1 VIVLLALFI
10 LLVSL
15 PATIVLVALTVAGS
29 ALAATA
35 EGTIVA
41 PESRVAPVIA
51 GGPDARPDASAA

>member
-15 PATIVLVALTVAGS
+15 PATIVLVALTVVGS

-35 EGTIVA
+35 DGTIVA
-41 PESRVAPVIA
+41 PESRVAPAAA
-51 GGPDARPDASAA
+51 GGADARPDASAA

>member
-1 VIVLLALFI
+1 MIVLIVLFV

-41 PESRVAPVIA
+41 PEPRIAPTPA
-51 GGPDARPDASAA
+51 GDADASAA

>member
-15 PATIVLVALTVAGS
+15 PATIVLVALTVVGS

-41 PESRVAPVIA
+41 PELGVAPVTT
-51 GGPDARPDASAA
+51 GGADARPDASAA

>member
-1 VIVLLALFI
+1 MIVLLALFI

-41 PESRVAPVIA
+41 PESSVAPAVA
-51 GGPDARPDASAA
+51 GGADASAAASA